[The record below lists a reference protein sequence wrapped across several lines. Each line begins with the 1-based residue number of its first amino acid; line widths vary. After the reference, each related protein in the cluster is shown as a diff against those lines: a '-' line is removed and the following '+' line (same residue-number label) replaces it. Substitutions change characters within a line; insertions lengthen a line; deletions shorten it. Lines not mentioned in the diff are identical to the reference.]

1 MALSDLRPAPK
12 SGLYEGWIVVIA
24 AGFIVF
30 LISSSFL
37 YGFGAIFT
45 NVRDEFGWSA
55 AATSLA
61 FSVRS
66 EVGGVASP
74 LVGYWIDRFGPRRT
88 LFTGIILMV
97 IGVLLITV
105 MQTLLHFYIA
115 MFVIAI
121 GTTAAGGQVGQSAIS
136 TWFRRRRA
144 RAMSFMTVG
153 AGLGGTMV
161 VVFSFLV
168 DELGWRT
175 ALRIIAF
182 IILVVGLGAS
192 NFVRSRPRDHHQP
205 MDGIALPAGEIARHD
220 DWGIPPMRAIRTR
233 AFAFFS
239 IAIVLAQLG
248 SAGFIVHQIPYM
260 EITIGLSKTAAGA
273 TVMVFTL
280 VSIVG
285 RLGFGYLGDRID
297 KRYCLAG
304 ALALMGVGELM
315 LVFATNAWQAIGAV
329 ALIAPGFGGIVPVRP
344 ALLADY
350 FGTKHFGQI
359 NGWGRLMFTTGG
371 AVGAWLVGRIFDVT
385 DGYTVAWLVASLTV
399 LAGVPIMLL
408 ATPPTDLMR
417 QYQDEA
423 DVAWEAE
430 QAAARRAAAPPDGEV
445 DGQPAA
451 QS

>member
-1 MALSDLRPAPK
+1 MALSNLRPAPRP
-12 SGLYEGWIVVIA
+12 GLYEGWIVVIA
-24 AGFIVF
+24 A
-30 LISSSFL
+30 FL

-45 NVRDEFGWSA
+45 NVREEFGWSA

-88 LFTGIILMV
+88 LSTGIVLMV
-97 IGVLLITV
+97 IGVLMITV
-105 MQTLLHFYIA
+105 MAEIWHFYAA
-115 MFVIAI
+115 MLVIAI

-144 RAMSFMTVG
+144 RAMSYMTVG

-161 VVFSFLV
+161 VAFSFLV

-175 ALRIIAF
+175 ALRIIAL
-182 IILVVGLGAS
+182 IILVVGLAAS
-192 NFVRSRPRDHHQP
+192 SFVRARPRDHHQP
-205 MDGIALPAGEIARHD
+205 MDGIALAAGEVARHV
-220 DWGIPPMRAIRTR
+220 DWGIPPMIAIRTR

-260 EITIGLSKTAAGA
+260 EISIGLSKTTAGA

-285 RLGFGYLGDRID
+285 RLGFGYLADRID
-297 KRYCLAG
+297 KRYCLAA
-304 ALALMGVGELM
+304 ALTLMGAGELL
-315 LVFATNAWQAIGAV
+315 LVLADTPWQAIGAV

-344 ALLADY
+344 AMLADY

-371 AVGAWLVGRIFDVT
+371 AVGAWLVGFMFDVT
-385 DGYTVAWLVASLTV
+385 EGYSLAWFIAGIVV
-399 LAGVPIMLL
+399 LAGVPAILL
-408 ATPPTDLMR
+408 AKPPTALIER
-417 QYQDEA
+417 YEREADEA
-423 DVAWEAE
+423 WQAE
-430 QAAARRAAAPPDGEV
+430 QVLAAGASPRELAEEAAPT
-445 DGQPAA
+445 A
-451 QS
+451 